1 MYYVN
6 QMEEFNLN
14 ITSEFIATAA
24 YLLELK
30 SKSLLPMSEKEKKEY
45 EYKRELL
52 IRRIEEYARLK
63 ELTEHIANS
72 SNPDQYPVKIPY
84 VFPKVDEKKLVKI
97 VKAAIQEVEV
107 KQKVYVIKKENY
119 SLERIM
125 AEIEEIY
132 DNVSLYEILRNSNS
146 RYEIIVKFLAVLEL
160 IRFERYTIDDDMVL
174 RRVVKEDV
182 ATAR

>member
-1 MYYVN
+1 M
-6 QMEEFNLN
+6 
-14 ITSEFIATAA
+14 
-24 YLLELK
+24 LL
-30 SKSLLPMSEKEKKEY
+30 
-45 EYKRELL
+45 
-52 IRRIEEYARLK
+52 
-63 ELTEHIANS
+63 
-72 SNPDQYPVKIPY
+72 
-84 VFPKVDEKKLVKI
+84 
-97 VKAAIQEVEV
+97 
-107 KQKVYVIKKENY
+107 KKENY